1 MKPENILIV
10 NAIKNALQLTGKD
23 KIKLNKTST
32 DKYSW
37 EISLVVRDGE
47 MLTEWV
53 KRVKDVNKAML
64 DSFNNIN
71 YAGGDK

>member
-53 KRVKDVNKAML
+53 KRVEDVNKAML